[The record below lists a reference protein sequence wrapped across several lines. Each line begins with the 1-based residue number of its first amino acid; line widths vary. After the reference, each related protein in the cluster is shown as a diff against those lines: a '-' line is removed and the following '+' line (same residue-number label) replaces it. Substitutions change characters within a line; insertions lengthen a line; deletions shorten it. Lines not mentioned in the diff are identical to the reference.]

1 MPLMNDL
8 LTRLQED
15 PPETEMDL
23 RAILDDTGY
32 DLVAKEPGSED
43 EGEYAPEGM
52 EEEEVAEDE
61 SAEGEAGEGE
71 GPEGSSEDPMAMMKE
86 LMPPG
91 MAPPSEN
98 ENPRMKVRRMTMVA
112 AHKAL
117 PKDKKGR
124 A

>member
-15 PPETEMDL
+15 PPQTEMDL

-32 DLVAKEPGSED
+32 DLVVKEPGSE
-43 EGEYAPEGM
+43 GEYPTEGS
-52 EEEEVAEDE
+52 EEEEAAEDE
-61 SAEGEAGEGE
+61 AKEEEGEA
-71 GPEGSSEDPMAMMKE
+71 EGSSDDPMAMMEE

-112 AHKAL
+112 ARKAL
-117 PKDKKGR
+117 PKDDKGE

>member
-8 LTRLQED
+8 LTRLKED
-15 PPETEMDL
+15 PPDTEMDL

-32 DLVAKEPGSED
+32 DLVAKESGSEG
-43 EGEYAPEGM
+43 EGEYVPEGM
-52 EEEEVAEDE
+52 EEEEEEVAQDE
-61 SAEGEAGEGE
+61 SAEGEAEAE
-71 GPEGSSEDPMAMMKE
+71 VSSEDPMAMMKE

-124 A
+124 G

>member
-15 PPETEMDL
+15 PPQTEMDL

-32 DLVAKEPGSED
+32 DLVTKEPGSE
-43 EGEYAPEGM
+43 GEYPAEGLG
-52 EEEEVAEDE
+52 EEEAAEDE
-61 SAEGEAGEGE
+61 AKEEEGE
-71 GPEGSSEDPMAMMKE
+71 GDAEGSTEDPMAMMKE

-117 PKDKKGR
+117 PKDKKGE